1 MLPKR
6 KKVRTEADKNGRCI
20 GDKIYFKNNT
30 YTKDKNIPYYIISF
44 KVTKKNKNSI
54 AYFVLD
60 GDGIPPRKPI
70 YSKNEYFNEYHFL
83 KK

>member
-44 KVTKKNKNSI
+44 KVTKKTKTQ
-54 AYFVLD
+54 
-60 GDGIPPRKPI
+60 
-70 YSKNEYFNEYHFL
+70 
-83 KK
+83 